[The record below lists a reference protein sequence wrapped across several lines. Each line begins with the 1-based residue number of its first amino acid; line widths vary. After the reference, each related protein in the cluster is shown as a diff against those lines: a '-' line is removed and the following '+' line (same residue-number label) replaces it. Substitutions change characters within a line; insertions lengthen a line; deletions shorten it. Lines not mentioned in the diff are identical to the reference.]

1 MCSTLRGKHKHP
13 KVSKAVIQIDIYT
26 NTIVMKYDSMYQAYK
41 DTGAR
46 NISKCCK
53 GEAKSSGGYKW
64 MYADEYE
71 SAIEDFNTPL
81 LEADYEFE
89 DLM

>member
-1 MCSTLRGKHKHP
+1 MNDTQRGKHKHP
-13 KVSKAVIQIDIYT
+13 KASKAVIQINVYT
-26 NTIVMKYDSMYQAYK
+26 NAVIMVYDSMYQAYK
-41 DTGAR
+41 CTGAR

-64 MYADEYE
+64 MYADEYK
-71 SAIEDFNTPL
+71 SAVEDFNTPL
-81 LEADYEFE
+81 IDADFE